1 MRIRLFILTVL
12 SALFIFPF
20 AAYCQG
26 IWTQQ
31 LVHSALKEKN
41 PNYNG
46 RGQFKIENGLVVVA
60 VLSGTGVT
68 DLSPLRKMH
77 VQILDLRGEQITDL
91 SSLMG
96 MSLTQLYLENT
107 VVADLSPLEGMPPC
121 QALPLQY
128 KGERYKLFKGY
139 PLAGSKP
146 FGHRRY

>member
-107 VVADLSPLEGMPPC
+107 VVEDLSPLKGMPLVRLYLSNTKVKDISP
-121 QALPLQY
+121 
-128 KGERYKLFKGY
+128 
-139 PLAGSKP
+139 
-146 FGHRRY
+146 